1 MGDMSKEP
9 SMEEILSSIRRVM
22 AREDAETETIP
33 ARKKKAIESPTEEP
47 FPMVRMNEED
57 VMDDVDDVLELSAMN
72 AAADDSPL
80 VSDSSVAAA
89 RDSLNALSQAAALTR
104 PAPKPD
110 MAVGGS
116 SLDAMVRDMIRPML
130 KEWLD
135 ANLPHIV
142 EDMVADEIARIA
154 RKRG

>member
-1 MGDMSKEP
+1 
-9 SMEEILSSIRRVM
+9 MEEILSSIRRVM

-33 ARKKKAIESPTEEP
+33 ARKKKALESPAEEP

-57 VMDDVDDVLELSAMN
+57 VVDDVDDVLELSAVN
-72 AAADDSPL
+72 AATDDSPL

-89 RDSLNALSQAAALTR
+89 RDSLNALSQAAAVTR

-135 ANLPHIV
+135 ANLPHMV